1 MYVML
6 AIDQSGNK
14 LLEFVKI
21 SEEDAALQFSPI
33 TVCLIV
39 VKIGKDYLMGFNHW
53 RKDWEIFGGCPEKGE
68 TMREAMIRETKEEL
82 GIDCIP
88 EWLGLAHFE
97 MQPDYFS
104 NVVREEYGAIFGV
117 SLGEEYL
124 EQIEKL
130 RIDREE
136 VEKIALLGEISSDEE
151 IRELDRK
158 LIDFYEA
165 YCSIQLSLKECEA
178 FE

>member
-1 MYVML
+1 ML

-14 LLEFVKI
+14 LLEFI
-21 SEEDAALQFSPI
+21 SITEADAALQFSPI
-33 TVCLIV
+33 TVCLLV

-53 RKDWEIFGGCPEKGE
+53 RKVWEIFGGCPEESE
-68 TMREAMIRETKEEL
+68 TMREAMVREAKEEL
-82 GIDCIP
+82 GIDCEP
-88 EWLGLAHFE
+88 QWLGLAHFE
-97 MQPDYFS
+97 MQPDYYS

-124 EQIEKL
+124 EQIETM

-136 VEKIALLGEISSDEE
+136 IEKIALLGEISSGEE

-158 LIDFYEA
+158 LTEFY
-165 YCSIQLSLKECEA
+165 
-178 FE
+178 

>member
-1 MYVML
+1 ML
-6 AIDQSGNK
+6 ATDQSGNK
-14 LLEFVKI
+14 LLEFIKI
-21 SEEDAALQFSPI
+21 AEDDAVLQFSPI
-33 TVCLIV
+33 TVCLLV

-53 RKDWEIFGGCPEKGE
+53 RKVWEIFGGCPEEGE
-68 TMREAMIRETKEEL
+68 TMRDAMVREAKEEL

-104 NVVREEYGAIFGV
+104 NVVREEYGAIFGI

-124 EQIEKL
+124 DQIEKL

-136 VEKIALLGEISSDEE
+136 IEKIALLGKISSNEE
-151 IRELDRK
+151 IRELDRR
-158 LIDFYEA
+158 LTEFY
-165 YCSIQLSLKECEA
+165 
-178 FE
+178 

>member
-1 MYVML
+1 ML
-6 AIDQSGNK
+6 ATDQSGNK
-14 LLEFVKI
+14 LLEFIKI
-21 SEEDAALQFSPI
+21 AEDDAALQFSPI
-33 TVCLIV
+33 TVCLLI

-53 RKDWEIFGGCPEKGE
+53 RKVWEIFGGCPEEGE
-68 TMREAMIRETKEEL
+68 TIHEAMVREAKEEL

-88 EWLGLAHFE
+88 EWLGLARFE

-136 VEKIALLGEISSDEE
+136 IDKIALLGEISCNEE

-158 LIDFYEA
+158 LTEFY
-165 YCSIQLSLKECEA
+165 
-178 FE
+178 

>member
-1 MYVML
+1 MREETCML

-158 LIDFYEA
+158 LIDFY
-165 YCSIQLSLKECEA
+165 
-178 FE
+178 

>member
-1 MYVML
+1 ML
-6 AIDQSGNK
+6 AADQSGNK
-14 LLEFVKI
+14 LLEFIKI
-21 SEEDAALQFSPI
+21 AENDAALQFSPI
-33 TVCLIV
+33 TVCLLV

-53 RKDWEIFGGCPEKGE
+53 RKIWEIFGGCPEKGE
-68 TMREAMIRETKEEL
+68 TMREAMVREAKEEL
-82 GIDCIP
+82 GIDCTP

-124 EQIEKL
+124 EQIEKM
-130 RIDREE
+130 RTDREE
-136 VEKIALLGEISSDEE
+136 IEKIALLRALSSNEE

-158 LIDFYEA
+158 LTEFY
-165 YCSIQLSLKECEA
+165 
-178 FE
+178 